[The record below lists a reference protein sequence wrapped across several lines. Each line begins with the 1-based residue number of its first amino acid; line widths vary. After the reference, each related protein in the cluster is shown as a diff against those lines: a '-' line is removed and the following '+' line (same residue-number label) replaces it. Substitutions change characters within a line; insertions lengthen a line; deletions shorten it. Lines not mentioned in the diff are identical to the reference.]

1 MPLLDDNALRRVW
14 AKIKAGFVAKE
25 TGKGLSTNDYTTAE
39 KQKLAGIA
47 EGASTYTH
55 PAYTART
62 GKPTGN
68 QTPGFGETF
77 TVSQIK
83 SDATGHVTAATDRTV
98 TVPDDVA
105 TNENDGLMSATDK
118 AKLDGIDA
126 GANAYT
132 HPAYTARTGKPT
144 GNQTPGFGESF
155 TISQIT
161 SDATGH
167 VTGATDRTVTMPD
180 DVASNENDG
189 LMSAEDKEKL
199 DNLPTN
205 LAVFARNVGE
215 IEGELTEAR
224 AEHAGI
230 IQALAGANVMYLNT
244 PNLLKPNAW
253 FTNSN
258 GSDIIYGDATQYG
271 GPGAWMDSISDNRR
285 VTFDHEPTA
294 EESAGAYRIYHREAG
309 TDSSGH
315 TWTEAWIV
323 SWQVDDSISTSCVTL
338 TGDDIITEISGES
351 FNKAIQ
357 YNITANTAYG
367 NTEDLVYPRGIYQR
381 VFDVGKEPDTH
392 NYEVPEMEVGET
404 YTMSCWARVISG
416 DGAFLKFAW
425 GGQYYNTHPGYP
437 SGKAGASDWITLNNT
452 DTEWKRLT
460 WSFVFAPEGPQYTET
475 TADGKVTRTYD
486 WQKRVMFSVGR
497 KYTSVIQLAGFRLT
511 KGGLYGNNTIDT
523 LAAEIQAARDESA
536 AAAAAAQ
543 AINTRLV
550 EAEKKVECMQ
560 ALGFAGHGIRVEK
573 VFSGVNDTGIG
584 EYILE
589 ANHEAG
595 DAYAYRN
602 GSGWVVM
609 AYDADNDSWVSWPT
623 T

>member
-1 MPLLDDNALRRVW
+1 MSKFLDSNGVLYLW
-14 AKIKAGFVAKE
+14 QKIKAAFVAKE
-25 TGKGLSTNDYTTAE
+25 SGKGLSTNDYTTAE
-39 KQKLAGIA
+39 KNKLAA
-47 EGASTYTH
+47 
-55 PAYTART
+55 
-62 GKPTGN
+62 
-68 QTPGFGETF
+68 
-77 TVSQIK
+77 
-83 SDATGHVTAATDRTV
+83 
-98 TVPDDVA
+98 
-105 TNENDGLMSATDK
+105 
-118 AKLDGIDA
+118 IDA

-144 GNQTPGFGESF
+144 GNQAPGFGESF

-167 VTGATDRTVTMPD
+167 VTGATDRTVTVPD
-180 DVASNENDG
+180 DVATNENDG
-189 LMSAEDKEKL
+189 LMSAQDKEKL

-215 IEGELTEAR
+215 IEGELATAR
-224 AEHAGI
+224 EEHAGI
-230 IQALAGANVMYLNT
+230 REVLDAMSIQILNK
-244 PNLLKPNAW
+244 PNLLKQNW
-253 FTNSN
+253 WTNDGN
-258 GSDIIYGDATQYG
+258 REIIYGNASMYSGSDTPY
-271 GPGAWMDSISDNRR
+271 MKSIMSNRR
-285 VTFDHEPTA
+285 QDFDHEPTA
-294 EESAGAYRIYHREAG
+294 EESAGAYRIYHRTAG
-309 TDSSGH
+309 QDSSGN

-323 SWQVDDSISTSCVTL
+323 HWQVDDSISTSCVTL
-338 TGDDIITEISGES
+338 TGDDIITDEDGEVY
-351 FNKAIQ
+351 NRAIQ

-367 NTEDLVYPRGIYQR
+367 NVETLYYNRGVQIQT
-381 VFDVGKEPDTH
+381 FTAGNPPAKASGDIEQ
-392 NYEVPEMEVGET
+392 MEVGKT
-404 YTMSCWARVISG
+404 YTVSCWARVISG
-416 DGAFLKFAW
+416 DGAIMKFGW
-425 GGQYYNTHPGYP
+425 GGNYTNSIGYP
-437 SGKAGASDWITLNNT
+437 NDRAGVSDWVDVQGTA
-452 DTEWKRLT
+452 WHRLSWT
-460 WSFVFAPEGPQYTET
+460 FVFAPEGDHYTET
-475 TADGKVTRTYD
+475 TANGKTTRDYN
-486 WQKRVMFSVGR
+486 WEKRVIFAMGR
-497 KYTSVIQLAGFRLT
+497 KYTSVVQLTGFRLT

-543 AINTRLV
+543 TINTRLV

-602 GSGWVVM
+602 GSGWIVM